1 MNNKGRSTAA
11 ALIFCLLG
19 AFFSGIGAKA
29 STDSLD
35 NQNSLYAL
43 ASPTDN
49 GSTEAASEASADVI
63 IGSRI
68 WELLGGGEEKAVKT
82 SSARQTLIVGG
93 TIFGTR
99 IKEARVSVASCD
111 EDSSFKEGDK
121 IISIN
126 GKDIYSI
133 NDIKDALRGY
143 SGGVFSVTVE
153 RGGRRI
159 ALSCTPKQ
167 VGKDYRLGAVLREGA
182 AGIGTITY
190 IDPKTGEFGGLGH
203 GICDP
208 ESGKVIEMSG
218 GVVTDVILGGI
229 KKGEAGTPGE
239 LSGILTDHPHGE
251 ITSNTDC
258 GIFGKLNTVPTENSI
273 TLPIAYRNEVHAGEA
288 KIIST
293 LKNGYTA
300 EYKIEISDVKPS
312 QLGTKCFK
320 IHVKDNAL
328 IAISGGIVRGMSG
341 SPIIQDGKLVG
352 AVTHVMIDDPTSGY
366 GIFIENMLNAS
377 ASTRN
382 ELPKAA

>member
-19 AFFSGIGAKA
+19 TFFGGVGAKA
-29 STDSLD
+29 STDKID
-35 NQNSLYAL
+35 AQHSLYAF
-43 ASPTDN
+43 ADPSVDA
-49 GSTEAASEASADVI
+49 GTEAVSEASAEVV

-68 WELLGGGEEKAVKT
+68 WELLGGGEKKAVKT
-82 SSARQTLIVGG
+82 ASTRRTLIVGG

-99 IKEARVSVASCD
+99 IKEAHVSVASCD
-111 EDSSFKEGDK
+111 EDGAFKEGDK

-126 GKDIYSI
+126 GKEVHSI
-133 NDIKDALRGY
+133 SDVKEALKGY
-143 SGGVFSVTVE
+143 SGGAFAIIAE
-153 RGGRRI
+153 RDGKRI

-182 AGIGTITY
+182 AGIGTVTY
-190 IDPKTGEFGGLGH
+190 VDPVTGEFGGLGH

-208 ESGKVIEMSG
+208 GSGEVIEMSG
-218 GVVTDVILGGI
+218 GIVTDVILGGI

-251 ITSNTDC
+251 ITLNTDC
-258 GIFGKLNTVPTENSI
+258 GVFGKLNTVPTEGCI
-273 TLPIAYRNEVHAGEA
+273 TLPIAYRSEVHAGEA

-300 EYKIEISDVKPS
+300 EYKIEISDVNPA

-320 IHVKDNAL
+320 IHAKDNAL

-352 AVTHVMIDDPTSGY
+352 AVTHVMINDPTTGY

-377 ASTRN
+377 QNQAQ
-382 ELPKAA
+382 PKAA